1 MRRGVVLVSVAS
13 LVTFAAATAAWADT
27 TTFIS
32 ATFSEPARVDFNGGC
47 AVFPEGFCGTGEVLP
62 FGQATETIE
71 FGAGCG
77 GTCDLRTITLDE
89 GQLVLEETVVGDCPS
104 GSCHH
109 GPVEGGGTG
118 TLTDVVV
125 GGTGLFEAATGEL
138 TGTVRGAVSNVRPAG
153 ASAIKLSGTIHYD
166 R

>member
-1 MRRGVVLVSVAS
+1 MRRGLVVVSVAG
-13 LVTFAAATAAWADT
+13 LVTFVATTAWANT

-32 ATFSEPARVDFNGGC
+32 ATFSEPAQVNFHSGC
-47 AVFPEGFCGTGEVLP
+47 AVFPEGACGTGEVLP

-77 GTCDLRTITLDE
+77 GTCDLRTITLAE
-89 GQLVLEETVVGDCPS
+89 GQLFLEETVVLDCPS

-118 TLTDVVV
+118 ALTDVVI
-125 GGTGLFEAATGEL
+125 GGTGLFEGATGEL
-138 TGTVRGAVSNVRPAG
+138 TGTVKGAVSNTRPAG
-153 ASAIKLSGTIHYD
+153 GSAVQLAGTIHYD
-166 R
+166 P